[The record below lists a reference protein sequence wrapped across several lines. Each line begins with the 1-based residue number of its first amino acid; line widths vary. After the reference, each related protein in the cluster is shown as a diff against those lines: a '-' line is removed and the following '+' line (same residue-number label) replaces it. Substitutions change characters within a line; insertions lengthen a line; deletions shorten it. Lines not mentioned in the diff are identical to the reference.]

1 MVTSQESDVQV
12 SHLSQDWETA
22 KTCFEGALQHRK
34 DKVVFSICKI
44 CKCDTFLSI
53 PGEFEKPLDDTAP
66 GGSCKPGGADR

>member
-34 DKVVFSICKI
+34 DKVVFSICK
-44 CKCDTFLSI
+44 CDKIFVS
-53 PGEFEKPLDDTAP
+53 GEFEKPFDDTAP